1 MQEMDLGGSV
11 TVAKSCPFIR
21 QFCAFTFTF
30 HLLKVTKIKLLGPSN
45 ELILQQL
52 SCAGWMDD
60 WCRAAP

>member
-1 MQEMDLGGSV
+1 M
-11 TVAKSCPFIR
+11 AKSCPFIR